1 MDARTDAVDLPKLEA
16 FDQEFGREPAAI
28 LRAHRRRSRLWFWLA
43 FGLLVGAGAGAFAL
57 AWPEAVAGL
66 RPDLPSFG
74 PPTET
79 ASRATEQVDRLVREI
94 EELRQE
100 VQELTAAQRQ
110 AEETI
115 AALRSGEHATTERV
129 LSFWFS
135 DTVALQH
142 GLATEGE
149 PNTIATTAPARGPM
163 TARPR
168 TGETRRGGPLSLD
181 PQQ

>member
-1 MDARTDAVDLPKLEA
+1 MDARTDAVDLPRLEA
-16 FDQEFGREPAAI
+16 FDQEFGREPVAI
-28 LRAHRRRSRLWFWLA
+28 LRAHRRRSRLWFWMF

-57 AWPEAVAGL
+57 AWPEAVAAL
-66 RPDLPSFG
+66 RPDLPSFA
-74 PPTET
+74 PQT
-79 ASRATEQVDRLVREI
+79 ATAPSATEQVDRLVREI
-94 EELRQE
+94 DELRQE

-115 AALRSGEHATTERV
+115 AALRSAEHATSERE

-135 DTVALQH
+135 DAAALQH
-142 GLATEGE
+142 GLAQVE
-149 PNTIATTAPARGPM
+149 PSTTATTVPARGPI

-168 TGETRRGGPLSLD
+168 TGEARRGGPLSLD